1 MSNQLIE
8 ILTFV
13 VLVAYVAFDKFVLPK
28 INSNTI
34 KAATDTVTTAVD
46 LAQKLDILFKM
57 ANQFVILAKKE
68 MTNATGE
75 EKRNWVIDKLKKICD
90 GLDIVLDD
98 DSLKAI
104 NEGAYTEMKKNESV
118 EQTQNNAT
126 A

>member
-1 MSNQLIE
+1 MSNQVIE

-13 VLVAYVAFDKFVLPK
+13 VLVAYVAFDKLVLPK
-28 INSNTI
+28 IDSSTI
-34 KAATDTVTTAVD
+34 KSATDTVTTAVD

-68 MTNATGE
+68 MTDATGE
-75 EKRNWVIDKLKKICD
+75 EKRDWVIEKLKKICE
-90 GLDIVLDD
+90 GLDIVLDE

-104 NEGAYTEMKKNESV
+104 NEGAYTEMKKSESTEV
-118 EQTQNNAT
+118 ASNTT